1 MNEIE
6 FIDLDAQRTFLGGG
20 IEKAI
25 SRVLDHGH
33 YIMGPEVAEL
43 EESLAREGGR
53 RHCISCGSGTE
64 ALQLALMVLGV
75 GSGDRV
81 VVPDF
86 TFVATAEAV
95 CLVGAEPVFADI
107 IASTYN
113 IDPDSVASAWDLSG
127 PPPVGIIAVDLF
139 GQPSVTPELEDLAK
153 RLGVWIIVDAA
164 QSFGS
169 LLDNRSSVSYGEMA
183 TTSFYP
189 SKPLGSY
196 GDGGAIF
203 CDDDELAAALVS
215 LRNHGVDSNLSRY
228 GRVGLNSRLDT
239 LQAAVLLPKLE
250 VLNAEIQKREVIARR
265 YSEALGG
272 LLTVPE
278 AKPGTTS
285 AWAQYTVQFK
295 HRDSLRSLLAE
306 SGIPTR
312 VFYPDPVHAQPAY
325 SSYPLTS
332 GGTPVATSASLQV
345 LSLPMYPYL
354 DASTQDRIVASAISA
369 IESLRDG
376 EER

>member
-1 MNEIE
+1 MNKIE

-33 YIMGPEVAEL
+33 YIMGPEVAAL

-81 VVPDF
+81 IVPDF

-95 CLVGAEPVFADI
+95 CLVGAEPVFADV

-113 IDPDSVASAWDLSG
+113 IDPDSVASVWDLSG

-169 LLDNRSSVSYGEMA
+169 HLDNRSSVSYGEMA

-203 CDDDELAAALVS
+203 CDDDQLATELVS
-215 LRNHGVDSNLSRY
+215 LRNHGVDSNLGQY

-239 LQAAVLLPKLE
+239 IQAAILLPKLE
-250 VLNAEIQKREVIARR
+250 VLSAEIQKREVIARR
-265 YSEALGG
+265 YSEALGDF
-272 LLTVPE
+272 LTVPE
-278 AKPGTTS
+278 TKLGATS

-295 HRDSLRSLLAE
+295 YRDSLRLLLDKA
-306 SGIPTR
+306 GIPTR
-312 VFYPDPVHAQPAY
+312 VFYPEPVHAQPAY
-325 SSYPLTS
+325 GSYQVAS
-332 GGTPVATSASLQV
+332 GGVSVATSASLQV

-354 DASTQDRIVASAISA
+354 DASTQDRIVTSAISA